1 MSIVYCNEED
11 FSTITPAFNLFAAD
25 RLVVIFA
32 ILLYS
37 IRHFGSRTGFRSD
50 RGSDHTIFPSGVGYR
65 RWNGKRGNN

>member
-11 FSTITPAFNLFAAD
+11 FSTIIPAFNLFAAD

-37 IRHFGSRTGFRSD
+37 ISSFRAHSR
-50 RGSDHTIFPSGVGYR
+50 VMV
-65 RWNGKRGNN
+65 